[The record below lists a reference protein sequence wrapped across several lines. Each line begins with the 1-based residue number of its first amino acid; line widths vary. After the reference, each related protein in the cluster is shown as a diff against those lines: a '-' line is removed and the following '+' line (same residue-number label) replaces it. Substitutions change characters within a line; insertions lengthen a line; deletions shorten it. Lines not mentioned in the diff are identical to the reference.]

1 MNYKHTKLK
10 TALAVACMSLC
21 LTATAGAEEL
31 KEYDLDGTVVT
42 ATRTAMD
49 SKKVPQSVQVITQQD
64 IKDMAAQNLFDALKL
79 ANNIS
84 LQKAGMVGNNVQI
97 RGMDNRHT
105 LIMID
110 GKRMA
115 GEDSSETANVY
126 ELSRINLDNVERIEI
141 VRGPG
146 SVMYGSDAMGGVIN
160 IITKKSASSKPTY
173 NFSADAGSDER
184 NLSMNF
190 DSGKQGNVTVKAGV
204 RLTNVLENTSGY
216 LEGTTNMFGNRQHYN
231 FSLDYD
237 LGKNRGIEFAAE
249 YMEEDLQAASTVG
262 QYEWYN
268 NKRQAF
274 SMNYYGKDNKNDYNI
289 RAYYNQLQ
297 KDFKQAKGDAW
308 MDFDIAQYDSYA
320 IEGKNTVKIDDK
332 HRLTYGAEFR
342 ENRSYGT
349 RMAAGG
355 DNVHQLNNLGMSKD
369 ASNKAINSYGL
380 YVQDEW
386 QIGDKLL
393 VIPALRVDKHNTF
406 GTNFTPKIG
415 ATYSFD
421 EHKRVKVNYGK
432 GYRAPTIFELYAQM
446 RKSMG
451 GMNVTVDGNPNLKPE
466 ESTSFDIAF
475 EAEKDNLWGKISY
488 FHNDIKNLIDTQV
501 YFAGYIPGSG
511 MNMKAKYVNVDRA
524 EINGIEVEGGIN
536 LNKNYTIKTTYNYLD
551 ANNKTSGE
559 RLSGRAKHNAT
570 LQFIYTDNQVNPLTL
585 TLWQEWNIDYRY
597 SWGTSKYKDYTFSTT
612 NLAVNKK
619 INKQLDIFAGVNN
632 IFDKKYTVSAD
643 ETFYFA
649 GRSWRVGMNMSF

>member
-10 TALAVACMSLC
+10 SALAVACMSLC

-49 SKKVPQSVQVITQQD
+49 SKKVPQAVQVITQQD

-79 ANNIS
+79 ASNIS

-320 IEGKNTVKIDDK
+320 IEGRNTVKIDDK